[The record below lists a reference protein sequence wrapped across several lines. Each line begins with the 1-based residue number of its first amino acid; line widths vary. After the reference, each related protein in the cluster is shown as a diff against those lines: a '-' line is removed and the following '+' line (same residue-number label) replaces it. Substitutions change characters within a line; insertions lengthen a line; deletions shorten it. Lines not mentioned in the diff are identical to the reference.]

1 MNFGQQKGLG
11 SFEPR
16 PSYWLRGED
25 LNLRPPGYG
34 PDELTRLLYPA
45 IDLLS
50 NNNKVLH
57 NMQGFLYH
65 IFLNISHIIKIYAF
79 FRKNR
84 HLDLLYFFSYY
95 INADILERV
104 V

>member
-1 MNFGQQKGLG
+1 M
-11 SFEPR
+11 
-16 PSYWLRGED
+16 
-25 LNLRPPGYG
+25 NLRPPGYG

-65 IFLNISHIIKIYAF
+65 IFLNKV
-79 FRKNR
+79 N
-84 HLDLLYFFSYY
+84 
-95 INADILERV
+95 ERQAV
-104 V
+104 NHTN

>member
-1 MNFGQQKGLG
+1 MQVNFK
-11 SFEPR
+11 SFQN
-16 PSYWLRGED
+16 WLQGED

-50 NNNKVLH
+50 YNNKVLI
-57 NMQGFLYH
+57 NMQGFFLH
-65 IFLNISHIIKIYAF
+65 IFLNIPHIIKIYAF
-79 FRKNR
+79 FANFR

-95 INADILERV
+95 INADA
-104 V
+104 